1 MGTNS
6 LDRARS
12 VRRWVVTSAA
22 FALSSALAGPSFA
35 ATQGS
40 FGATSTGTVSIS
52 ASVPAR
58 ARITGLVDVAFTN
71 QDPASAASQPQSI
84 CVWSN
89 TATKGYSITAT
100 GDGTANAFTLAG
112 ASTTVPYT
120 VQWNA
125 SSGQTSGT
133 SLTAGTAL
141 GGLVSTATAQTC
153 ASGPTSSASLIVG
166 MTAATL
172 QTMQA
177 STSYTGVLTLLVT
190 PQ

>member
-1 MGTNS
+1 MKLRS
-6 LDRARS
+6 FARNGA
-12 VRRWVVTSAA
+12 VRGCLAAGLAVALTLPGSAQ
-22 FALSSALAGPSFA
+22 A

-58 ARITGLVDVAFTN
+58 ARITGLVDVDFTN
-71 QDPASAASQPQSI
+71 QDPASAASFAQNV
-84 CVWSN
+84 CVFSN
-89 TATKGYSITAT
+89 TATRGYSITAT
-100 GDGTANAFTLAG
+100 GDGAASAFTLAG

-133 SLTAGTAL
+133 ALTTGSAL
-141 GGLVSTATAQTC
+141 GGLVSTATQQSC
-153 ASGPTSSASLIVG
+153 ASGPASSASLVVG
-166 MTAATL
+166 IGAATL

-177 STSYTGVLTLLVT
+177 STNYTGVLTLLIAPV
-190 PQ
+190 

>member
-1 MGTNS
+1 MGMLSNWKKT
-6 LDRARS
+6 
-12 VRRWVVTSAA
+12 AA
-22 FALSSALAGPSFA
+22 GNLLALGAVAAVAAPGAALA

-40 FGATSTGTVSIS
+40 LGTTSTGTVSIS

-58 ARITGLVDVAFTN
+58 VRISGLADVAFTN
-71 QDPASAASQPQSI
+71 QDPATAASLAQNV

-89 TATKGYSITAT
+89 TATRGYSITAT
-100 GDGTANAFTLAG
+100 GDGAANAFTLAG

-125 SSGQTSGT
+125 SSGQSSGA

-141 GGLVSTATAQTC
+141 GGLVSTATQQSC
-153 ASGPTSSASLIVG
+153 ASGPASSASLIVG
-166 MTAATL
+166 ISTSNL
-172 QTMQA
+172 ETMQA
-177 STSYTGVLTLLVT
+177 STNYTGVLTLLVA

>member
-1 MGTNS
+1 M
-6 LDRARS
+6 
-12 VRRWVVTSAA
+12 RRTMTLSRLAASAA
-22 FALSSALAGPSFA
+22 ALAAIAAPGVAAA

-40 FGATSTGTVSIS
+40 LGATSTGSVSIS

-58 ARITGLVDVAFTN
+58 ARISGLTDVAFTN
-71 QDPASAASQPQSI
+71 QDPATAASSAQNV

-89 TATKGYSITAT
+89 TATRGYSITAT

-125 SSGQTSGT
+125 SSGQTSG
-133 SLTAGTAL
+133 SALTAGTAL
-141 GGLVSTATAQTC
+141 GGLVSTATQQAC
-153 ASGPTSSASLIVG
+153 SSGPASSASLIVG
-166 MTAATL
+166 MSAATL

-177 STSYTGVLTLLVT
+177 TTNYTGVLTLVVA